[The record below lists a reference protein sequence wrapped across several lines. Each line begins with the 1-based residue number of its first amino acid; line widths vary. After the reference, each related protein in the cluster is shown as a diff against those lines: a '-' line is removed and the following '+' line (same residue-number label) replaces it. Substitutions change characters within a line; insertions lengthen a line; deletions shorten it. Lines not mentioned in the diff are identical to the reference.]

1 MSPQAD
7 IVVLG
12 GGPAAVATACR
23 LRRLG
28 HGVQLIGL
36 ARGAAVE
43 GLSWRTL
50 ELLRAG
56 GLNEA
61 AESASGAGA
70 RSGTWAGTPV
80 PQSMEYVLDRSVFGA
95 ALMRDAQTCGVP
107 VRAER
112 VVRVAAAAGRWRV
125 QTVSDAVDCDVVV
138 DARGRRV
145 QRIRERGPGLVAVG
159 QRLRLGASS
168 GVFTRVHAL
177 VHGWCWIAS
186 DGRGMGWLQSTVS
199 SRDARLR
206 DGLARHMAECLAA
219 VSARNAELGAAVA
232 VGVPVA
238 RASSAT
244 WAARSA
250 QPGFLAI
257 GDAQV
262 AIDPLCGHGIYE
274 ALRAAELA
282 GAAVHSLLE
291 GVEWPLVERFLA
303 ERVASLWRRRN
314 AAAAE
319 FYGRQAQF
327 TPSEFWRAS
336 ARRYETLSAA
346 GAAQTPCT
354 PGVERRPVL
363 NGNAIEERA
372 VVVTEQFPRGVWQVG
387 RVDVVRLLE
396 LAGRSSRLD
405 VRDLAQ
411 RLDRPVA
418 AVSGA
423 LKWLQTAGVLGEEAL
438 SPRTPGGERTVSV
451 SW

>member
-12 GGPAAVATACR
+12 GGPAAVATACH

-28 HGVQLIGL
+28 HAVQLIGL
-36 ARGAAVE
+36 ARGVAVE

-50 ELLRAG
+50 ELLHAG

-61 AESASGAGA
+61 ADSASGAGA
-70 RSGTWAGTPV
+70 RSGTWAGAPV
-80 PQSMEYVLDRSVFGA
+80 PQSAEHVLDRAAFGA
-95 ALMRDAQTCGVP
+95 ALMRDAQACGVG
-107 VRAER
+107 VRSER
-112 VVRVAAAAGRWRV
+112 VVRVAAAAARWRV
-125 QTVSDAVDCDVVV
+125 QTVSGAVDCDVVV

-206 DGLARHMAECLAA
+206 EGLERHMAECLAA
-219 VSARNAELGAAVA
+219 VSARNVELGTAVV
-232 VGVPVA
+232 VGAPVA

-244 WAARSA
+244 WAAHSA

-274 ALRAAELA
+274 ALRAAAVA

-319 FYGRQAQF
+319 HYGRQVQF
-327 TPSEFWRAS
+327 APSEFWRAS
-336 ARRYETLSAA
+336 ARRYEMLSTA
-346 GAAQTPCT
+346 GAAQTPRA
-354 PGVERRPVL
+354 PGIERRPVL

-396 LAGRSSRLD
+396 LAGRGPCLD

-423 LKWLQTAGVLGEEAL
+423 LNWLQTAGVLGEGAL
-438 SPRTPGGERTVSV
+438 SPRARGGERTVSV